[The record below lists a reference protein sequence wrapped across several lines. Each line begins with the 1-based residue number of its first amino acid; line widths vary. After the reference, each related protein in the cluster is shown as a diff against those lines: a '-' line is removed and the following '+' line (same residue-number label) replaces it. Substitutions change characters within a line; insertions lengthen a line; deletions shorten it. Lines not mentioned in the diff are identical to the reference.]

1 MSQPMRTF
9 GRIPPETASLLQ
21 QTTATVRG
29 SILSLLPPT
38 MSAEARAGA
47 LDIVLGVVLR
57 DWRENGNTSGLIES
71 DVADLRSFVQFALQ
85 VAATG
90 QPAESEPVFLAVL
103 RGLMEDWL
111 ANWNAENDPGPP
123 GPID

>member
-1 MSQPMRTF
+1 MSQPVRTF
-9 GRIPPETASLLQ
+9 GRIPPETAALLQ
-21 QTTATVRG
+21 QTVANVRG
-29 SILSLLPPT
+29 NVLNLLPPT
-38 MSAEARAGA
+38 MSPESRASA

-57 DWRENGNTSGLIES
+57 DWRENGNTTGLIDS
-71 DVADLRSFVQFALQ
+71 DIADLRSFVQFALQ

-90 QPAESEPVFLAVL
+90 QPAESEPVFLSVL

-111 ANWNAENDPGPP
+111 ANWNAPNDPGPP